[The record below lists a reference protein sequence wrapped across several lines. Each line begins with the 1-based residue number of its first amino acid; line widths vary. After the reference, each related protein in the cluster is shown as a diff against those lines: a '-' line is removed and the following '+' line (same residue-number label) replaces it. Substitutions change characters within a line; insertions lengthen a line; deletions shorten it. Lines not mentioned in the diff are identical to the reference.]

1 MISVNEL
8 LEVVTTTVPPPKVC
22 PLVYEIPSTGLADK
36 VLELL
41 LTTKYALGVGLAN
54 VKLPETV
61 VGVDVKDNPLG
72 CEAGSR
78 HGGLLLL
85 PVHTMSSMA
94 TRRFAVTCLI
104 SRLKFP
110 VMFILL
116 KVAVAAVVVGLTVPI
131 KMLLI

>member
-1 MISVNEL
+1 MSVNEL
-8 LEVVTTTVPPPKVC
+8 LEVVTTTVPPPNVC
-22 PLVYEIPSTGLADK
+22 PFVYEIPSTGLADK

-94 TRRFAVTCLI
+94 TRRLAVTCLI

-110 VMFILL
+110 VTFILL
-116 KVAVAAVVVGLTVPI
+116 KVAVAEVAVGFTVPI
-131 KMLLI
+131 NMLLT